1 MALKETRPGVWYDD
15 QAEGSQISKLIF
27 KDRFAPAKATAADG
41 RVFMVE
47 PSAARVLVASIVES
61 STLCPARMMN
71 GNLCGRKLPCRYH
84 SQ

>member
-1 MALKETRPGVWYDD
+1 VALKETRPGVWYDD

-27 KDRFAPAKATAADG
+27 
-41 RVFMVE
+41 
-47 PSAARVLVASIVES
+47 IVES

-71 GNLCGRKLPCRYH
+71 GSLCGRELPCRYH